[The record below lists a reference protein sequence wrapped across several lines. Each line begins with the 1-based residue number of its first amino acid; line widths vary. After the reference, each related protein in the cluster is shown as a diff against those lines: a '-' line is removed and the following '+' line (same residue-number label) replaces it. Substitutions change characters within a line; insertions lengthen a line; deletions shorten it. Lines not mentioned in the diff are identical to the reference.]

1 MANVN
6 VRMLLF
12 LSILVTATVPLL
24 ASLYLLDRA
33 VQTSLNLGFS
43 PHVSQA
49 LANASDNL
57 RTLGR
62 LDSEQRDE
70 YRQRFE
76 EVERLKHVY
85 ANPALVKSSIQDSLR
100 TFFAAGVIATVLAAV
115 LVAAALGQRIARSYS
130 LAFEELS
137 REREKVRYLQEMSSW
152 QELARMLAHEIKNP
166 LTPIEVLISS
176 LSRAYL
182 QKGEQEFQEQLA
194 QTESMINDELSHL
207 KNTVNRFGE
216 FARLPQV
223 QLVECD
229 LGEIVAQHVKALSGS
244 FEPAELR
251 LSKTP
256 AALPAKVDATLL
268 RQVLANILRNGV
280 EANPGRRVVF
290 DIALDT
296 SPGQVTMTIANDG
309 APVAADI
316 ADRIFDPYV
325 STRADKH
332 NMGLGLAIVKKI
344 VIEHGGDVAY
354 AEQAGR
360 PAFVISLPRLA

>member
-1 MANVN
+1 MTNVN
-6 VRMLLF
+6 VRTLLL
-12 LSILVTATVPLL
+12 LSILVTAAVPLL

-43 PHVSQA
+43 PHVSRA
-49 LANASDNL
+49 LEDASENL

-62 LDSEQRDE
+62 LDADQRETYREQFD
-70 YRQRFE
+70 

-85 ANPALVKSSIQDSLR
+85 ANPTLVKSGIQGSLR
-100 TFFAAGVIATVLAAV
+100 TFFAVGVIATVLAAV
-115 LVAAALGQRIARSYS
+115 LVAAMLSRRIARSYR

-182 QKGEQEFQEQLA
+182 QKGEQEFREQLA

-223 QLVECD
+223 QLTECD
-229 LGEIVAQHVKALSGS
+229 LGEVVAQHIKALTGS
-244 FEPAELR
+244 FEAAELR
-251 LSKTP
+251 FAKP
-256 AALPAKVDATLL
+256 QMAARANVDSTLL
-268 RQVLANILRNGV
+268 RQVLANIIRNGI
-280 EANPGRRVVF
+280 EANPGRRVTF
-290 DIALDT
+290 DIALDLM
-296 SPGQVTMTIANDG
+296 SDRIVMTIANGG
-309 APVAADI
+309 APVAAEI
-316 ADRIFDPYV
+316 AGRIFDPYV

-354 AEQAGR
+354 AERAGR
-360 PAFVISLPRLA
+360 PLFIISLPRLA

>member
-1 MANVN
+1 MTNVN

-43 PHVSQA
+43 PHVSRA
-49 LANASDNL
+49 LADASDNL

-62 LDSEQRDE
+62 LDTDE
-70 YRQRFE
+70 RERYRQQFE

-85 ANPALVKSSIQDSLR
+85 ANPALVKGGIQDSLR
-100 TFFAAGVIATVLAAV
+100 TFFAGGVIATVLAAV
-115 LVAAALGQRIARSYS
+115 LVAAALSRRIARSYR

-137 REREKVRYLQEMSSW
+137 REREKVRYLQEISSW

-182 QKGEQEFQEQLA
+182 QKGEQEFREQLT

-229 LGEIVAQHVKALSGS
+229 LGEVVAQHVKALTGP
-244 FEPAELR
+244 FAAAELR
-251 LSKTP
+251 FSNRP
-256 AALPAKVDATLL
+256 ATARVRVDATLL
-268 RQVLANILRNGV
+268 RQVLANIIRNGL
-280 EANPGRRVVF
+280 EANPGRHVAF
-290 DIALDT
+290 DIALDVSSDRAT
-296 SPGQVTMTIANDG
+296 LTITNDG
-309 APVAADI
+309 APVAAEI
-316 ADRIFDPYV
+316 VDRIFDPYV

-354 AEQAGR
+354 AERGGR
-360 PAFVISLPRLA
+360 PAFIISLPGLA

>member
-6 VRMLLF
+6 VRMLLV

-49 LANASDNL
+49 LEDASDNL

-62 LDSEQRDE
+62 LDAGKRER
-70 YRQRFE
+70 YRQQFE
-76 EVERLKHVY
+76 EVERLQHVY
-85 ANPALVKSSIQDSLR
+85 ANPTLVKAGIQDSLR
-100 TFFAAGVIATVLAAV
+100 TFFAAGVIATVIAAV
-115 LVAAALGQRIARSYS
+115 LIATLLSRRIARSYR

-182 QKGEQEFQEQLA
+182 QKGAHEFREQLA

-223 QLVECD
+223 QLIECD
-229 LGEIVAQHVKALSGS
+229 LGEVVAQHVRALSGS
-244 FEPAELR
+244 FEAAELR
-251 LSKTP
+251 FAKPLAT
-256 AALPAKVDATLL
+256 ARAKVDSTLV
-268 RQVLANILRNGV
+268 RQVLANVVRNGI
-280 EANPGRRVVF
+280 EANPGRRVTF
-290 DIALDT
+290 DITFDLAPDGIVL
-296 SPGQVTMTIANDG
+296 TISNDG
-309 APVAADI
+309 TPVAAEI

-354 AEQAGR
+354 AERDGR